1 MLHGHVRLNAKS
13 GAWEG
18 KNGDYVTIPPER
30 HAVTEIQD
38 SVVVLTVIA
47 QLPRR

>member
-1 MLHGHVRLNAKS
+1 MLHGHVRLNTKS

-47 QLPRR
+47 RLPRR